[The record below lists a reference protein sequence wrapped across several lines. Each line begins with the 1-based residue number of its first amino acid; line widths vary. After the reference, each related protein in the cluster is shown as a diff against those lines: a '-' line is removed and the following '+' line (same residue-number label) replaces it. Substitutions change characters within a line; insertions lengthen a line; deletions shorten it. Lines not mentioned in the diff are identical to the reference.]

1 MLEKLIRPWDKNEVK
16 WRVGSANKD
25 KTKGL
30 PLAYV
35 DARVVME
42 RLDDAVG
49 AENWQ
54 DRYEFHGARII
65 CYLSIKINDEWIT
78 KADGAGDSNVEAEKG
93 GISDAFKRA
102 AVKWGMGRELYDIK
116 CKWMPINEFKQLVGN
131 PWDFVIA
138 APTALKPQDK
148 PKVVTPQDTADRL
161 IAKAKSFTTY
171 NDLKEWTGL
180 QAVKDARDKLYND
193 DKDLSDTVDN
203 VIAGLL
209 HSLPA

>member
-1 MLEKLIRPWDKNEVK
+1 MLEKLILPWDKNEVK
-16 WRVGSANKD
+16 WRVGSTSKD
-25 KTKGL
+25 KTKAL
-30 PLAYV
+30 ALAYV

-65 CYLSIKINDEWIT
+65 CYLSIKINDAWIT

-116 CKWMPINEFKQLVGN
+116 CKWMPINEFTQLVGN

-138 APTALKPQDK
+138 APIALKPKDK
-148 PKVVTPQDTADRL
+148 PKVDTAQDIADRL
-161 IAKAKSFTTY
+161 IAKAKSFTEFK
-171 NDLKEWTGL
+171 DLKEWTGL
-180 QAVKDARDKLYND
+180 QAVKDARDKLFND
-193 DKDLSDTVDN
+193 DKGLSNTVDAE
-203 VIAGLL
+203 IDKLTET
-209 HSLPA
+209 LP